1 MRIKAFYSMDSTLVS
16 RTSFLWVERR
26 DAENVQASTNPTG
39 IFQFLW
45 SRVIFSIF
53 ELTGTTMELFA
64 VFVLAVFLK

>member
-1 MRIKAFYSMDSTLVS
+1 MNSTLVS
-16 RTSFLWVERR
+16 GTSLLSFERR

-53 ELTGTTMELFA
+53 ELTDATMELFA
-64 VFVLAVFLK
+64 VSVLAVFLK